1 MKTII
6 DNEELRL
13 RELTQASP
21 GKHTPFRVPDG
32 YFTTLQSRVMDRI
45 KAEEATKTQ
54 SEASVHGHKAAMTA
68 IPSLPQ
74 AGQERHLWVR
84 LTAAAV
90 FTGVISVLG
99 TMMYHHHSDT
109 IALPTENL
117 TSMSAATDIEYTDEL
132 LDYAML
138 SNTDIA
144 YYLTSAE

>member
-6 DNEELRL
+6 NNEELRL

-21 GKHTPFRVPDG
+21 GKQAPFRVPEG

-45 KAEEATKTQ
+45 KAVEAPKPP
-54 SEASVHGHKAAMTA
+54 SETSMHGRTAAMTA
-68 IPSLPQ
+68 TPSSTQ
-74 AGQERHLWVR
+74 SRQGRHLWVR
-84 LTAAAV
+84 LTAAAA
-90 FTGVISVLG
+90 FTGFISVLG
-99 TMMYHHHSDT
+99 TMMYRHHSDT